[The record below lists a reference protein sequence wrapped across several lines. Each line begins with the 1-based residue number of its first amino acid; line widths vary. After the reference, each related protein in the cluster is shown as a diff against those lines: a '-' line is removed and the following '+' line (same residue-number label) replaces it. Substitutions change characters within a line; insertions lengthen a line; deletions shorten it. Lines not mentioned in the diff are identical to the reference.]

1 MFDCAPKS
9 PLLPANKK
17 ETNYLTCFC
26 IILYIILQ
34 LVQVFQTLNFTLKSS
49 NRVNII
55 REMFIFQALLPYVC
69 FPFLHWVK
77 LCRGCFRQAFFSF
90 GRQKKWSLVT
100 LDRWLSYVVRIIR
113 EFAWADTALVI
124 LDGWLSDRSSC
135 LSKFNCIGFYL
146 NFLPFCRHLMI
157 QYNLLLHLFAD
168 FQQQQ

>member
-17 ETNYLTCFC
+17 ETNYLICFC
-26 IILYIILQ
+26 VIFYIILQ
-34 LVQVFQTLNFTLKSS
+34 LVHVFQTLNFTLKSS

-77 LCRGCFRQAFFSF
+77 LCRGCFRKAFFSF
-90 GRQKKWSLVT
+90 GRQKSGHWSHQTGGCLMQNYKGIC
-100 LDRWLSYVVRIIR
+100 LGRHSISHLR
-113 EFAWADTALVI
+113 
-124 LDGWLSDRSSC
+124 WLSDRGSC
-135 LSKFNCIGFYL
+135 LSKFDYIGFHL
-146 NFLPFCRHLMI
+146 NFLPFCPHLMI
-157 QYNLLLHLFAD
+157 QYNLLLYLFAD